1 MPEHP
6 QVPKY
11 VAAKAVTVPVPRGT
25 PALVVTLHL
34 DTLRLI
40 LLKNAGRMIILWV
53 ILPEMWRWRRALSDN
68 LGVKSRG
75 RPQ

>member
-1 MPEHP
+1 M
-6 QVPKY
+6 
-11 VAAKAVTVPVPRGT
+11 PRGT

-34 DTLRLI
+34 DILRLI
-40 LLKNAGRMIILWV
+40 LLKNAIMLAVTLHRSILWL

-68 LGVKSRG
+68 LGVKSRR

>member
-6 QVPKY
+6 QTPKY
-11 VAAKAVTVPVPRGT
+11 VAAKSVTV